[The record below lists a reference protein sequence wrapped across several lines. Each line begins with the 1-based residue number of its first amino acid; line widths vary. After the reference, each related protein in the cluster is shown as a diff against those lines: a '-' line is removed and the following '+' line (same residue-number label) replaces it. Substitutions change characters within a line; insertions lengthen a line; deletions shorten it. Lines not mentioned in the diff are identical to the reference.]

1 MQTHQKEGGANTAL
15 ITPETY
21 LEEGSDFQKKEGGLR
36 VLTTEGVRKMAEA
49 LRLRRTAPAER
60 LVVDIPDD
68 VPEPPED
75 APEWQPGPA
84 PEVPVEELDDDVA
97 IYATAR
103 RHHFNRRLLGCEIEG
118 KAGMINVAVRDSAF
132 YRAGEKFAVQLN
144 DTGSWEAAHHRT
156 VGKRP

>member
-1 MQTHQKEGGANTAL
+1 MQTHQKEGGPDTGS

-36 VLTTEGVRKMAEA
+36 VLTTDGVRKMAEA
-49 LRLRRTAPAER
+49 LRLRRPAAVQR
-60 LVVDIPDD
+60 LAVEVPDD
-68 VPEPPED
+68 IPEPPED

-84 PEVPVEELDDDVA
+84 AEVPVEELDDDIA

-156 VGKRP
+156 VARRP

>member
-1 MQTHQKEGGANTAL
+1 MQTHQKEGGPNTGL
-15 ITPETY
+15 ITPEAS

-49 LRLRRTAPAER
+49 LRLRRTAPAEQ
-60 LVVDIPDD
+60 LAVEAADN

-75 APEWQPGPA
+75 APLWQPGPA

-97 IYATAR
+97 IYAIAR
-103 RHHFNRRLLGCEIEG
+103 RHHFNHRLLGCEIEG
-118 KAGMINVAVRDSAF
+118 KAGMINVSVRDSAY
-132 YRAGEKFAVQLN
+132 YRAGEKFAVQIN
-144 DTGSWEAAHHRT
+144 DTGAWEAAHHRT

>member
-1 MQTHQKEGGANTAL
+1 MQTHQKEGGPNTGL

-36 VLTTEGVRKMAEA
+36 VLSPEGIRKMAEA
-49 LRLRRTAPAER
+49 LRLRRPASAER
-60 LVVDIPDD
+60 LAVE

-75 APEWQPGPA
+75 APQWQPGPA

-97 IYATAR
+97 IYAIAR

-156 VGKRP
+156 VARRP

>member
-1 MQTHQKEGGANTAL
+1 MQTHQKEGGANSAL

-36 VLTTEGVRKMAEA
+36 VLTTKGVRKMAEA

-60 LVVDIPDD
+60 LAVEAPDN

-75 APEWQPGPA
+75 APAWQPGPA

-144 DTGSWEAAHHRT
+144 DTGAWEAAYHRT
-156 VGKRP
+156 VARRP

>member
-1 MQTHQKEGGANTAL
+1 M
-15 ITPETY
+15 
-21 LEEGSDFQKKEGGLR
+21 
-36 VLTTEGVRKMAEA
+36 LTTEGVRKMAEA
-49 LRLRRTAPAER
+49 LRLLRTPAAER
-60 LVVDIPDD
+60 LAVEVPDD

-75 APEWQPGPA
+75 APAWQPGPA
-84 PEVPVEELDDDVA
+84 PEVPVEDLDDDVA

-144 DTGSWEAAHHRT
+144 DTGAWEAAHHRT
-156 VGKRP
+156 VARRP

>member
-1 MQTHQKEGGANTAL
+1 
-15 ITPETY
+15 
-21 LEEGSDFQKKEGGLR
+21 
-36 VLTTEGVRKMAEA
+36 MAEA
-49 LRLRRTAPAER
+49 LRLLRTPAAER
-60 LVVDIPDD
+60 SAVEVPDD
-68 VPEPPED
+68 IPEPPED

-156 VGKRP
+156 VARRP

>member
-1 MQTHQKEGGANTAL
+1 M
-15 ITPETY
+15 
-21 LEEGSDFQKKEGGLR
+21 
-36 VLTTEGVRKMAEA
+36 LTTEGVRKMAEA
-49 LRLRRTAPAER
+49 LRLLRTPAAER
-60 LVVDIPDD
+60 LVVDVPDD
-68 VPEPPED
+68 IPEPPED

-97 IYATAR
+97 IVATAQ

-132 YRAGEKFAVQLN
+132 YRAGEKFAVQIN

-156 VGKRP
+156 VARRP

>member
-1 MQTHQKEGGANTAL
+1 
-15 ITPETY
+15 
-21 LEEGSDFQKKEGGLR
+21 
-36 VLTTEGVRKMAEA
+36 MAEA
-49 LRLRRTAPAER
+49 LRLRRAAPAER

-103 RHHFNRRLLGCEIEG
+103 RHHFNHRLLGCEIEG
-118 KAGMINVAVRDSAF
+118 KAGMINVSVRDSAF
-132 YRAGEKFAVQLN
+132 YRAGEKFAVTLN
-144 DTGSWEAAHHRT
+144 DTGAWEAAHHRT

>member
-1 MQTHQKEGGANTAL
+1 
-15 ITPETY
+15 
-21 LEEGSDFQKKEGGLR
+21 
-36 VLTTEGVRKMAEA
+36 MAEA
-49 LRLRRTAPAER
+49 LRLRRAAPAER

-103 RHHFNRRLLGCEIEG
+103 RHHFNHRLLGCEIEG
-118 KAGMINVAVRDSAF
+118 KAGMINVSVRDSAF

-144 DTGSWEAAHHRT
+144 DTDAWEAAHHRT